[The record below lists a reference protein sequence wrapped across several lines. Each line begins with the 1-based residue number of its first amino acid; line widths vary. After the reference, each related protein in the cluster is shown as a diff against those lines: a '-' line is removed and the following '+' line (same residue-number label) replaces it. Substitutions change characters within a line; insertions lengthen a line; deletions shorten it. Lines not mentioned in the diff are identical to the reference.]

1 MPRNFLT
8 LIAALAFAGCGI
20 VYKLPTRQ
28 GNIIDQK
35 EVDQVKVGMTKDQV
49 RFLLGTPIA
58 TSSFDS
64 QRWDYFGYYKPPRGD
79 STSRVI
85 TLYFEGDKLAR
96 LEGDLT
102 QGNSIL
108 GTPDLS
114 TFEKQSKK
122 DKTDKSRDENS
133 QQSGVNIP
141 TPAP

>member
-8 LIAALAFAGCGI
+8 LIAALALAGCGI

-114 TFEKQSKK
+114 TFEKQAKK

-133 QQSGVNIP
+133 QRSGVNIP

>member
-1 MPRNFLT
+1 MQRNVLT
-8 LIAALAFAGCGI
+8 LIAALALAGCGI

-49 RFLLGTPIA
+49 RFLLGTPVA
-58 TSSFDS
+58 TTAFDS
-64 QRWDYFGYYKPPRGD
+64 DRWDYFGYYKPPRGD
-79 STSRVI
+79 STSRTI

-102 QGNSIL
+102 QGDPIL

-114 TFEKQSKK
+114 TFEKQAKK
-122 DKTDKSRDENS
+122 DKTDKSRDES
-133 QQSGVNIP
+133 PQQSGVNIP

>member
-8 LIAALAFAGCGI
+8 IIAALALAGCGI

-35 EVDQVKVGMTKDQV
+35 EVEQVKVGMTKDQV